1 MYPSYSRGGLALL
14 IVLLVPVASAGLPVI
29 SEVFYDA
36 EGSDDGRVFVELLGA
51 PGTPLDGLWLEG
63 VNGANG
69 AVTVHVELSG
79 EIGPSG
85 LYLLADRTGGGSTF
99 VPGADQVANFD
110 FQNGPDSV
118 VLGSAWGVLDAV
130 GYGNFGV
137 LEFFA
142 GEGSPAQDAPSGT
155 SLARVYADLDS
166 GENSVDF
173 APAFPSP
180 GSAPLWGVPEP
191 GSAAL
196 MAVGLALLGARR
208 RSRSKLRRP
217 AVKTEQRVALEGSRA
232 RCGAAPQSS

>member
-1 MYPSYSRGGLALL
+1 MHLRCSRGGLA
-14 IVLLVPVASAGLPVI
+14 VLLVLFVPALSAGLPII

-51 PGTPLDGLWLEG
+51 PGTRLDGIWLEG

-69 AVTVHVELSG
+69 AVTVHVDLSG

-85 LYLLADRTGGGSTF
+85 LYLLADRTGGGTSF
-99 VPGADQVANFD
+99 VPGADQIANFD

-118 VLGSAWGVLDAV
+118 VLGSASGVLDAV
-130 GYGNFGV
+130 GYGSFGV
-137 LEFFA
+137 IEFFA
-142 GEGSPAQDAPSGT
+142 GEGSPAPDAPSGT
-155 SLARVYADLDS
+155 SLARLYADLDS

-180 GSAPLWGVPEP
+180 GSAPIWGVPEP

-196 MAVGLALLGARR
+196 LASGLALLGARG
-208 RSRSKLRRP
+208 RSIRTVPRTSMSSGKRAP
-217 AVKTEQRVALEGSRA
+217 LERTRA
-232 RCGAAPQSS
+232 RRAAAPQSV